1 MEEINMAKYETWE
14 ILQMIEEE
22 DVKFIRLQFVDIFG
36 TIRNIAV
43 TAGQMEKALAGKCMV
58 DGYSIAGMKELG
70 YDRVYL
76 KPDIDTFTIL
86 PWRPQQG
93 KVARFLCDLMDQEG
107 NDIAESPRYI
117 LRRVLK
123 KAKQQG
129 YSFDLDPE
137 CEFFLFETDEEGNP
151 TTRTREKAG
160 YLDVAPLD
168 QGENARRDMILTLEE
183 MGFEIESSHHEDAPA
198 QHEVDFKQAQGVKVA
213 DQIVTFRSTVRT
225 IAQRHGL
232 HATFMPKPQTDF
244 PGSALS
250 LNISGFRD
258 GKNMFADP
266 QAENGLSQEAY
277 SFIAGLLSHMNG
289 MAAIANPIVNS
300 YKRLKPG
307 YHAPT
312 ELFWSLND
320 YRAPIRVVKGK
331 EGDTHIEWTL
341 PDGAANPY
349 LLIAM
354 VVASGLNGIQEK
366 MIPLKADEKAGALP
380 GTLKESLTAL
390 EKDEFLRNVCGE
402 SYVRTYL
409 KEKTKE
415 WELYTQEVTDWE
427 LKEYLHRF

>member
-1 MEEINMAKYETWE
+1 MAKYETWE

-232 HATFMPKPQTDF
+232 HATFMPKPRTDL

-266 QAENGLSQEAY
+266 QAANGLSQEAY

>member
-1 MEEINMAKYETWE
+1 MAKYETWE

-117 LRRVLK
+117 VRRVLK

-232 HATFMPKPQTDF
+232 HATFMPKPRTDL

>member
-1 MEEINMAKYETWE
+1 MAKYETWE

-232 HATFMPKPQTDF
+232 HATFMPKPRTDL

-402 SYVRTYL
+402 NYVRTYL
-409 KEKTKE
+409 NEKTKE

>member
-117 LRRVLK
+117 VRRVLK

-151 TTRTREKAG
+151 TTRTRERAG

-232 HATFMPKPQTDF
+232 HATFMPKPRTDL

>member
-232 HATFMPKPQTDF
+232 HATFMPKPRTDL

-307 YHAPT
+307 FHAPT

-380 GTLKESLTAL
+380 GTWKESLTAL

-402 SYVRTYL
+402 NYVRTYL

>member
-1 MEEINMAKYETWE
+1 MAKYETWE

-198 QHEVDFKQAQGVKVA
+198 QHEVDFKQAEGVKVA

-232 HATFMPKPQTDF
+232 HATFMPKPRTDL

-250 LNISGFRD
+250 LNISGFQD

-307 YHAPT
+307 FHAPT

-320 YRAPIRVVKGK
+320 YRAPIRVVNGK

-349 LLIAM
+349 LLIAL

-427 LKEYLHRF
+427 LKEYLHRL

>member
-1 MEEINMAKYETWE
+1 MAKYETWE

-22 DVKFIRLQFVDIFG
+22 DVKFIRLQFIDIFG

-70 YDRVYL
+70 YDKVYL
-76 KPDIDTFTIL
+76 KPDIDTFTVL

-107 NDIAESPRYI
+107 NDIEESPRYI
-117 LRRVLK
+117 LRNVLEQAK
-123 KAKQQG
+123 KEG
-129 YSFDLDPE
+129 FIFDLDPE

-151 TTRTREKAG
+151 TTKTREKAG

-213 DQIVTFRSTVRT
+213 DQIVTFRSTVRA

-232 HATFMPKPQTDF
+232 HATFMPKPRTDL

-258 GKNMFADP
+258 GKNMFSDP
-266 QAENGLSQEAY
+266 NAENGLSQEAY
-277 SFIAGLLSHMNG
+277 SFIAGLLAHMNG

-307 YHAPT
+307 FHAPT

-320 YRAPIRVVKGK
+320 YRAPIRVVAGK
-331 EGDTHIEWTL
+331 ERETHIEWTL

-354 VVASGLNGIQEK
+354 VVASGLRGIREK
-366 MIPLKADEKAGALP
+366 MVPLKVDEKSGALP
-380 GTLKESLTAL
+380 GTLKESLYAL
-390 EKDEFLRNVCGE
+390 EQDEFLRSVCGD

-409 KEKTKE
+409 KEKKRE
-415 WELYTQEVTDWE
+415 WDLYTQEVTDWE

>member
-232 HATFMPKPQTDF
+232 HATFMPKPRTDL

-390 EKDEFLRNVCGE
+390 EKDEFLRSVCGE

>member
-1 MEEINMAKYETWE
+1 MAKYETWE

-117 LRRVLK
+117 VRRVLK

-232 HATFMPKPQTDF
+232 HATFMPKPRTDL

-307 YHAPT
+307 FHAPT

>member
-1 MEEINMAKYETWE
+1 MAKYETWE

-22 DVKFIRLQFVDIFG
+22 DVKFIRLQFIDIFG

-70 YDRVYL
+70 YDKVYL
-76 KPDIDTFTIL
+76 KPDIDTFTVL

-107 NDIAESPRYI
+107 NDIEESPRYI
-117 LRRVLK
+117 LRNVLEQAK
-123 KAKQQG
+123 KEG
-129 YSFDLDPE
+129 FIFDLDPE

-151 TTRTREKAG
+151 TTKTREKAG

-213 DQIVTFRSTVRT
+213 DQIVTFRSTVRA

-232 HATFMPKPQTDF
+232 HATFMPKPRTDL

-258 GKNMFADP
+258 GKNMFSDP
-266 QAENGLSQEAY
+266 NAENGLSQEAY
-277 SFIAGLLSHMNG
+277 SFIAGLLAHMNG

-307 YHAPT
+307 FHAPT

-320 YRAPIRVVKGK
+320 YHAPIRVVAGK
-331 EGDTHIEWTL
+331 ERETHIEWTL

-354 VVASGLNGIQEK
+354 VVASGLRGIREK
-366 MIPLKADEKAGALP
+366 MVPLKVDEKSGALP
-380 GTLKESLTAL
+380 GTLKESLYAL
-390 EKDEFLRNVCGE
+390 EQDEFLRSVCGD

-409 KEKTKE
+409 KEKKRE
-415 WELYTQEVTDWE
+415 WDLYTQEVTDWE

>member
-160 YLDVAPLD
+160 YLDGAPLD

-232 HATFMPKPQTDF
+232 HATFMPKPRTDL

>member
-232 HATFMPKPQTDF
+232 HATFMPKPRTDF

-307 YHAPT
+307 FHAPT

>member
-213 DQIVTFRSTVRT
+213 DQIVTFRSTVRA

-232 HATFMPKPQTDF
+232 HATFMPKPRTDL

-307 YHAPT
+307 FHAPT

-402 SYVRTYL
+402 NYVRTYL
-409 KEKTKE
+409 NEKTKE

>member
-198 QHEVDFKQAQGVKVA
+198 QHEVDFKQAEGVKVA

-232 HATFMPKPQTDF
+232 HATFMPKPRTDL

-307 YHAPT
+307 FHAPT

-349 LLIAM
+349 LLIAL

>member
-232 HATFMPKPQTDF
+232 HATFMPKPRTDL

-258 GKNMFADP
+258 GKNIFADP

-307 YHAPT
+307 FHAPT

>member
-1 MEEINMAKYETWE
+1 MAKYETWE

-58 DGYSIAGMKELG
+58 DGYSIAGMKDLG

-76 KPDIDTFTIL
+76 RPDIDTFTVL

-93 KVARFLCDLMDQEG
+93 KVARFLCDLMDQDG
-107 NDIAESPRYI
+107 QDIAESPRYI

-151 TTRTREKAG
+151 TNRTREKAG

-183 MGFEIESSHHEDAPA
+183 MGFEIESSHHEDAPG

-213 DQIVTFRSTVRT
+213 DQIVTFRTTVRT

-232 HATFMPKPQTDF
+232 HATFMPKPRTDL

-258 GKNMFADP
+258 GKNMFSDP
-266 QAENGLSQEAY
+266 EAENGLSQEAY
-277 SFIAGLLSHMNG
+277 SFIAGLLAHMNG

-307 YHAPT
+307 FHAPT

-320 YRAPIRVVKGK
+320 YRAPIRVAKDK

-349 LLIAM
+349 ILIAL

-366 MIPLKADEKAGALP
+366 MIPLKVDEKSGALP
-380 GTLKESLTAL
+380 STLKESLSAL
-390 EKDEFLRNVCGE
+390 EQDEFLTQVCGE

-409 KEKTKE
+409 KEKTRE

>member
-232 HATFMPKPQTDF
+232 HATFMPKPRTDL

-307 YHAPT
+307 FHAPT

-402 SYVRTYL
+402 NYVRTYL
-409 KEKTKE
+409 NEKTKE

>member
-58 DGYSIAGMKELG
+58 DGYSIAGMKDLG

-76 KPDIDTFTIL
+76 RPDIDTFTIL

-93 KVARFLCDLMDQEG
+93 KVARFLCDLMDQDG
-107 NDIAESPRYI
+107 QDIAESPRYI

-151 TTRTREKAG
+151 TNRTREKAG

-183 MGFEIESSHHEDAPA
+183 MGFEIESSHHEDAPG

-213 DQIVTFRSTVRT
+213 DQIVTFRTTVRT

-232 HATFMPKPQTDF
+232 HATFMPKPRTDL

-258 GKNMFADP
+258 GKNMFSDP
-266 QAENGLSQEAY
+266 EAENGLSQEAY
-277 SFIAGLLSHMNG
+277 SFIAGLLAHMNG

-307 YHAPT
+307 FHAPT

-320 YRAPIRVVKGK
+320 YRAPIRVAKDK

-349 LLIAM
+349 ILIAL

-366 MIPLKADEKAGALP
+366 MIPLKVDEKSGALP
-380 GTLKESLTAL
+380 STLT
-390 EKDEFLRNVCGE
+390 LR
-402 SYVRTYL
+402 
-409 KEKTKE
+409 
-415 WELYTQEVTDWE
+415 
-427 LKEYLHRF
+427 

>member
-1 MEEINMAKYETWE
+1 MAKYETWE

-232 HATFMPKPQTDF
+232 HATFMPKPRTDL

-307 YHAPT
+307 FHAPT

-415 WELYTQEVTDWE
+415 WELYTQGVTDWE

>member
-213 DQIVTFRSTVRT
+213 DQIVTFRSTVRA

-232 HATFMPKPQTDF
+232 HATFMPKPRTDL

-402 SYVRTYL
+402 NYVRTYL
-409 KEKTKE
+409 NEKTKE

>member
-1 MEEINMAKYETWE
+1 MAKYETWE

-232 HATFMPKPQTDF
+232 HATFMPKPRTDL

>member
-1 MEEINMAKYETWE
+1 MAKYETWE

-232 HATFMPKPQTDF
+232 HATFMPKPRTDL

-307 YHAPT
+307 FHAPT

-349 LLIAM
+349 LLIAL

-402 SYVRTYL
+402 NYVRTYL
-409 KEKTKE
+409 NEKTKE

>member
-1 MEEINMAKYETWE
+1 MAKYETWE

-93 KVARFLCDLMDQEG
+93 KVARFLCDLMDQEE

-123 KAKQQG
+123 KARQQG

-198 QHEVDFKQAQGVKVA
+198 QHEVDFKQAEGVKVA

-232 HATFMPKPQTDF
+232 HATFMPKPRTDL

-250 LNISGFRD
+250 LNISGFQD

-307 YHAPT
+307 FHAPT

-320 YRAPIRVVKGK
+320 YRAPIRVVNGK

-349 LLIAM
+349 LLIAL

>member
-1 MEEINMAKYETWE
+1 MAKYETWE

-129 YSFDLDPE
+129 YSFDLNPE

-232 HATFMPKPQTDF
+232 HATFMPKPRTDL

-307 YHAPT
+307 FHAPT

-349 LLIAM
+349 LLIAL

-402 SYVRTYL
+402 NYVRTYL
-409 KEKTKE
+409 NEKTKE